1 MGHSLGGALAG
12 LIGST
17 GAGVSWG
24 DPEMYVM
31 QRLLGVYTFAQ
42 PMIGDCQLGR
52 YIEAHSN
59 NPVPKSSGLS
69 TASLQRSSPQ
79 DAL

>member
-1 MGHSLGGALAG
+1 
-12 LIGST
+12 
-17 GAGVSWG
+17 
-24 DPEMYVM
+24 MYVM

-52 YIEAHSN
+52 YSEAHSN

>member
-1 MGHSLGGALAG
+1 MGHSLCGDLAG

-17 GAGVSWG
+17 GAGVAWG
-24 DPEMYVM
+24 GPEMYVM

-42 PMIGDCQLGR
+42 PMTGDCQLVR

-59 NPVPKSSGLS
+59 NPVPKFSGLF
-69 TASLQRSSPQ
+69 TASLQ
-79 DAL
+79 